1 MNVRDI
7 SVKAKPVFA
16 KYGFRKVG
24 VFGSYA
30 RGSARAGS
38 DIDFLYATDAA
49 EPLSFLERRQAETE
63 LESLLGVPVDL
74 VPDTRVVA
82 RMRPSIKRD
91 LKVIYERERS
101 KGVH

>member
-1 MNVRDI
+1 MDVRDI
-7 SVKAKPVFA
+7 GMKAKPIFA

-24 VFGSYA
+24 IFGSYA
-30 RGSARAGS
+30 RGSVRDGS
-38 DIDFLYATDAA
+38 DIDFLYATDAVK
-49 EPLSFLERRQAETE
+49 PLSFLERRRAETE

-101 KGVH
+101 KSVR